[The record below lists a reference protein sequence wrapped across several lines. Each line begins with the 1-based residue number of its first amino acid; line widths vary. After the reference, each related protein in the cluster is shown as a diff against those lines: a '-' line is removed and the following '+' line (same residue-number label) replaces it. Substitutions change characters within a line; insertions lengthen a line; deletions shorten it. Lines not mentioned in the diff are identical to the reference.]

1 MSVRR
6 YIRAEMAPDEIMGML
21 RVFVPWNVG
30 DSIVQF
36 VLEREGS
43 HPRAEVHDRSIQ
55 NETKATLM
63 TPTA

>member
-6 YIRAEMAPDEIMGML
+6 YIRAELAPDEIMGML

-43 HPRAEVHDRSIQ
+43 HLLSGGP
-55 NETKATLM
+55 
-63 TPTA
+63 